1 MGFKDF
7 LFGKE
12 KTIAD
17 TKLGYLKSRIRKTH
31 PSISYVWASEIRLSG
46 QLQETVIILEGNSYG
61 PFREQFDS
69 AYIIVDNIKEIAERI
84 HLESKSLNLDKT
96 KFCGD
101 WTKDFYLS
109 AITPIDIGESSFEVE
124 YESTNPNDNSY
135 ILFTWKDNIISEIEI
150 K

>member
-1 MGFKDF
+1 MGIKDF

-17 TKLGYLKSRIRKTH
+17 TKLGHLKARIRRTN
-31 PSISYVWASEIRLSG
+31 PSVSYVWASEIRLSG
-46 QLQETVIILEGNSYG
+46 QLQETVIILEGNSDG
-61 PFREQFDS
+61 PFREQLDS
-69 AYIIVDNIKEIAERI
+69 AYKIVDSIKEMAARF

-96 KFCGD
+96 KFYGD

-109 AITPIDIGESSFEVE
+109 AITPIDIRESSFEVE
-124 YESTNPNDNSY
+124 FESTNPNDNSY
-135 ILFTWKDNIISEIEI
+135 ILFTWKDNVISEIEI